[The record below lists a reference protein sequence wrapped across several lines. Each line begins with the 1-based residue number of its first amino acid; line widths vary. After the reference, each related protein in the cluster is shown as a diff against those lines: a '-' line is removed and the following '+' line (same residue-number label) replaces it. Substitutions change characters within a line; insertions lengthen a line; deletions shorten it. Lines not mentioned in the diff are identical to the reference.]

1 MTAPIVTETERD
13 LEPVSHD
20 PFIDDVSDTDAPPPP
35 PPSGRR
41 RIFD

>member
-1 MTAPIVTETERD
+1 MTVPIVTETQLE

-20 PFIDDVSDTDAPPPP
+20 PFIDDVSHADTPPPP
-35 PPSGRR
+35 PPRR